1 MKAFH
6 SFVLSI
12 PYLFLK
18 KIPYAWV
25 FVIALW
31 AWPPVVS
38 GIFVGII
45 LLGLWF
51 MVMQQKAWEAEIAR
65 EYRVLYR
72 DQPHAPVTVQVRN
85 FVLVCVA
92 GALIGW
98 VADGKLGLSSLQ
110 WALMLIGVML
120 LYKDAMLFGAGTVY
134 LVTNKG
140 IAVRYIPG
148 HIDYRLFF
156 GYDEIRNVERIGP
169 VKSLPM
175 AWSVLTPQRK
185 IMENG
190 FLLKPKKL
198 NGFTK
203 TIEEV
208 VLCPADPEGFL
219 KHMPPSISVKEVV
232 TR

>member
-65 EYRVLYR
+65 EYRVL
-72 DQPHAPVTVQVRN
+72 T
-85 FVLVCVA
+85 
-92 GALIGW
+92 
-98 VADGKLGLSSLQ
+98 
-110 WALMLIGVML
+110 
-120 LYKDAMLFGAGTVY
+120 
-134 LVTNKG
+134 
-140 IAVRYIPG
+140 
-148 HIDYRLFF
+148 
-156 GYDEIRNVERIGP
+156 
-169 VKSLPM
+169 
-175 AWSVLTPQRK
+175 
-185 IMENG
+185 
-190 FLLKPKKL
+190 
-198 NGFTK
+198 
-203 TIEEV
+203 
-208 VLCPADPEGFL
+208 
-219 KHMPPSISVKEVV
+219 
-232 TR
+232 